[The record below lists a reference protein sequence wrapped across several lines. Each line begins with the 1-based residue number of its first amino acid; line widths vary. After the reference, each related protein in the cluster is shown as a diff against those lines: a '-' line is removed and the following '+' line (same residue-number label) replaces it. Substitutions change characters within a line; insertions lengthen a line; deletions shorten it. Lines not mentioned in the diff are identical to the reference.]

1 MPDFCKTFR
10 STTWIKPSV
19 TTPKL
24 NKFHSINYR
33 RSISCSIFLFL
44 GEHSPLTLLIFRSLA
59 QRVRWAQGQCVRKKR
74 FEISR
79 WLMRGAPSLHTRLAG
94 IGWNLYRWTKHRT
107 RRMDKRLRA
116 IFRVEV
122 SNLCRIFLSRWTFI
136 LLLFCVF
143 IMHTWLIIT
152 LRSRLHSVFTIV
164 GRGKEEKIWY
174 SLKRMTI

>member
-1 MPDFCKTFR
+1 MSDFCKTFW

-24 NKFHSINYR
+24 DKFHSINYR

-44 GEHSPLTLLIFRSLA
+44 GEHSPLTPLIFRSLA

-79 WLMRGAPSLHTRLAG
+79 WLMRDAPSLHARLAG

-107 RRMDKRLRA
+107 RRMDKRQFSGSR
-116 IFRVEV
+116 FRTFVAFFYRDERLF
-122 SNLCRIFLSRWTFI
+122 SFYFAFLLWT
-136 LLLFCVF
+136 L
-143 IMHTWLIIT
+143 
-152 LRSRLHSVFTIV
+152 
-164 GRGKEEKIWY
+164 G
-174 SLKRMTI
+174 